1 MKLKCIT
8 YILLCILLPVIAQ
21 SMYTKEEDSI
31 AQKVLS
37 QTLPG
42 EKYHP
47 VIKLPSAENQTG
59 KANVY
64 RDEYGVCVLINNE
77 SLNELLQPLRDME
90 SGARSSR
97 QGRRG

>member
-1 MKLKCIT
+1 MKFKCIT
-8 YILLCILLPVIAQ
+8 YTPFGILLPVIGQ
-21 SMYTKEEDSI
+21 SMYTKEEASI